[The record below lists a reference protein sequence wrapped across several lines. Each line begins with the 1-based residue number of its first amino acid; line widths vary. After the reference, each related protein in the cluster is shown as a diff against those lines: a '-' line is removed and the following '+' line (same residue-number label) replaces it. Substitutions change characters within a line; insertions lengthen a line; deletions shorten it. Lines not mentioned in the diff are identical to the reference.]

1 MGYGSIITMPHR
13 LPPGCIEDVD
23 RHGNIRIYFR
33 RKGAPKVRLR
43 EMPWTPA
50 FMTEYEAAKGQATT
64 PAAKGINP
72 GTWRWLC
79 VKFFSASSEYKC
91 LSSITQSAHRWALEG
106 TYDEPIAP
114 GSSKHFRDMP
124 LSKMNVDAIEVLRDR
139 KMASPEGAN
148 KRVKAIRAVFKWAL
162 AKKLIPS
169 NPAKDVSYLRNAS
182 DGYHTWIEEEVQQF
196 ENHHPIGSK
205 AHLALT
211 LGLYTGMRRSDAI
224 RLGKQ
229 HVKDGE
235 ITFTVFKGR
244 NKKLKRLTIQMLPA
258 LQTIIDATP
267 CCGDLT
273 FLVTEKG
280 TPFKDMSFSKRFKKW
295 CNQAGLPKECVFH
308 GLRKAGATRA
318 ANEGATTSQLMAI
331 FGWDSMRTAEIY
343 TRAANQQR
351 LAKSAM
357 HLLESGTKKVPL
369 QVPPKKSL

>member
-1 MGYGSIITMPHR
+1 MRIQTDDDDEVAHGSIITMPHR
-13 LPPGCIEDVD
+13 LPPGCVEDVD

-33 RKGAPKVRLR
+33 RKGSPKVRLR
-43 EMPWTPA
+43 DMPWTPA
-50 FMTEYEAAKGQATT
+50 FMTEYEAAKGQAQRQ
-64 PAAKGINP
+64 PPKASIRERGV
-72 GTWRWLC
+72 G
-79 VKFFSASSEYKC
+79 SASSSFPSSSEYKL

-182 DGYHTWIEEEVQQF
+182 DGYHTWTEEEVQQF

-205 AHLALT
+205 AHLALA

-267 CCGDLT
+267 LCGDLT

-343 TRAANQQR
+343 TRKQTNND
-351 LAKSAM
+351 
-357 HLLESGTKKVPL
+357 
-369 QVPPKKSL
+369 